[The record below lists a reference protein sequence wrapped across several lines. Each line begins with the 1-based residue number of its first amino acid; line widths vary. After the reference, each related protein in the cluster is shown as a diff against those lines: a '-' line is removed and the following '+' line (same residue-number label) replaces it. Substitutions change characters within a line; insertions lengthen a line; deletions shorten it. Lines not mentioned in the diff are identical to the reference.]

1 MSAGPSLASP
11 NKPSARSGRPHAV
24 PPLPAAAPHGQ
35 GHGRLARRAAAP
47 CGGRRHPQ
55 QCREQLQRGGQV
67 APRVRE
73 QWGPGAARARARA
86 AAQRQQRRGAL
97 VVAPPAGAGTGAAS
111 GPPSADSSRRACA
124 GRVCTCGA
132 RSQHPAL
139 LARSEKRGSGLR
151 IADTGTSLIRPSGTS
166 HRHLSHR
173 RSSHAHPPACA
184 SGLAG
189 PAGRRAHRQP
199 PRAQTPATPASANAA
214 APRTAGGAT
223 AAWPPASSGST
234 RRAYSS
240 LPPSIAASRAHIS
253 RPACA
258 ERHWCAK
265 CRRRLADHT
274 PRKHQQ
280 GWLVGTPG
288 KHQPGHTRRAARQP
302 NKYLRRWSARAAR
315 APGARARRP
324 RRPPGPPGRPAARTW
339 PSRPNG
345 GPAARPPPAP
355 RTRPRQPRRTLP
367 LRPLQRP
374 RPAPRGRSVGRPRS
388 KDRSSAAAW
397 AASARHAWR
406 QSGTRVRAG
415 EQGPCSPRHVPPVLT
430 RHGRLAAQGAL
441 RHGTQRR
448 AGDMAGAS
456 LPGKPSAQHA
466 ARGFSI
472 CMHRRAGGS
481 GARAR
486 ICRRGAAGGQRGGR
500 GDQRARAHEQHAG
513 RRGVAGRGGPER
525 GRRGRQRDGRQG
537 QQLRGARGAWP
548 PRMGLG

>member
-1 MSAGPSLASP
+1 LLAQARASFALPAPLTDTSHIGAAHTRSRPPAPQGSLAF
-11 NKPSARSGRPHAV
+11 
-24 PPLPAAAPHGQ
+24 AA
-35 GHGRLARRAAAP
+35 
-47 CGGRRHPQ
+47 
-55 QCREQLQRGGQV
+55 
-67 APRVRE
+67 
-73 QWGPGAARARARA
+73 
-86 AAQRQQRRGAL
+86 
-97 VVAPPAGAGTGAAS
+97 
-111 GPPSADSSRRACA
+111 
-124 GRVCTCGA
+124 
-132 RSQHPAL
+132 
-139 LARSEKRGSGLR
+139 
-151 IADTGTSLIRPSGTS
+151 
-166 HRHLSHR
+166 
-173 RSSHAHPPACA
+173 
-184 SGLAG
+184 
-189 PAGRRAHRQP
+189 RRAHRQP
-199 PRAQTPATPASANAA
+199 PRAQTPATPESANAA
-214 APRTAGGAT
+214 APRTAGGAA

-258 ERHWCAK
+258 ERHRCVK

-302 NKYLRRWSARAAR
+302 KKQKLRRWSARAAR

-324 RRPPGPPGRPAARTW
+324 RRLPCPPGRPTAQTW
-339 PSRPNG
+339 PSRPSG

-355 RTRPRQPRRTLP
+355 RTRPRRPRRTLP

-415 EQGPCSPRHVPPVLT
+415 EQGPRSPRHVPPALT
-430 RHGRLAAQGAL
+430 RHGRMASQGAL

-456 LPGKPSAQHA
+456 LRGKPSALYA
-466 ARGFSI
+466 AGGFSI
-472 CMHRRAGGS
+472 CVHRRAGGS

-486 ICRRGAAGGQRGGR
+486 VRRRGAAGRPAR
-500 GDQRARAHEQHAG
+500 RPRRPARARA
-513 RRGVAGRGGPER
+513 
-525 GRRGRQRDGRQG
+525 
-537 QQLRGARGAWP
+537 
-548 PRMGLG
+548 